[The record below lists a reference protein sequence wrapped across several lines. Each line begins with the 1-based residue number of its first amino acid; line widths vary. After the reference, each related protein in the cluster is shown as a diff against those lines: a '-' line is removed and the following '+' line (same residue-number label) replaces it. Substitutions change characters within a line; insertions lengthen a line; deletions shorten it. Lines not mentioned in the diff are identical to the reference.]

1 MTVFD
6 WLLGAALGASVALTA
21 CGGGRG
27 PGAADPDVGPG
38 ADASVLEASGQPA
51 PNRRESEAEGRQEDS
66 ASDVVVDQ
74 FDEQMRLGDAAL
86 YSGRFEAAREHF
98 LRAMDLRVDS
108 MAPALGAIRAMVAPG
123 QADAREQIRARI
135 EVKIG
140 KLMEREDTIGSA
152 WLLSARL
159 ALALHDPGRAL
170 DAAHLAVAELPEVGV
185 SWRVLGEAALAAEH
199 WGEAV
204 DAFQTAVSLGLE
216 AEAGTWERLAD
227 AFDEL
232 GDLQGAER
240 AARQAVEMTGK
251 DTHAK
256 RRRLNLLAVILKH
269 RGDLEGAA
277 KVASEARMLGPDD
290 PAVLHNLATIA
301 EARNRPEEALEL
313 YERAIAGAPVP
324 MTLWRLGRLQLE
336 LDRPNDALASFMRAA
351 GNLERWTWPSSQR
364 WMPAWE
370 VGKLFA
376 RANRWQDAIGWFEDA
391 LREARSADAIREIQ
405 SWLAYARLQ

>member
-1 MTVFD
+1 MALR
-6 WLLGAALGASVALTA
+6 WAALLTLVTA
-21 CGGGRG
+21 CS
-27 PGAADPDVGPG
+27 ASQDG
-38 ADASVLEASGQPA
+38 ADVAAPKDDVPGQAA
-51 PNRRESEAEGRQEDS
+51 PNRRESEGEGRQEGL
-66 ASDVVVDQ
+66 ASDVAVDQ
-74 FDEQMRLGDAAL
+74 FDEQMRLGDSAL
-86 YSGRFEAAREHF
+86 YSGRFEEAREHF
-98 LRAMDLRVDS
+98 LRAMDLRIDS

-123 QADAREQIRARI
+123 QADAREQIRQRI
-135 EVKIG
+135 ESKIG
-140 KLMEREDTIGSA
+140 KLMEREDTFGSA

-170 DAAHLAVAELPEVGV
+170 DAAQLAVAELPEMGV

-199 WGEAV
+199 WGVAV

-232 GDLQGAER
+232 GDLSGAER
-240 AARQAVEMTGK
+240 AARQAVEMTGR
-251 DTHAK
+251 DPHAK
-256 RRRLNLLAVILKH
+256 RRRLNLLAVIIKH
-269 RGDLEGAA
+269 RGDLDGAA
-277 KVASEARMLGPDD
+277 KVANEARMLGPND
-290 PAVLHNLATIA
+290 PAVLHNLGVIA
-301 EARNRPEEALEL
+301 EARNRPEEAIEH
-313 YERAIAGAPVP
+313 YQRAVAETPVP
-324 MTLWRLGRLQLE
+324 MTLWRLGRTQLE

-351 GNLERWTWPSSQR
+351 GNLERWTWPTSQR

-391 LREARSADAIREIQ
+391 LREARSAEAIREIQ

>member
-1 MTVFD
+1 VTLVRRAVVAL
-6 WLLGAALGASVALTA
+6 LLGAAGALSCAGCGPSQGSVDTA
-21 CGGGRG
+21 A
-27 PGAADPDVGPG
+27 PLPD
-38 ADASVLEASGQPA
+38 SGHA
-51 PNRRESEAEGRQEDS
+51 NTNRRESEGEGRQEDL
-66 ASDVVVDQ
+66 ASEGDVDQ

-108 MAPALGAIRAMVAPG
+108 MAPALGAIRALVTPG

-135 EVKIG
+135 EGKIG
-140 KLMEREDTIGSA
+140 KLMEREDTVGSA

-170 DAAHLAVAELPEVGV
+170 DAAHLAVTELPEVGV
-185 SWRVLGEAALAAEH
+185 SWRVLGEAALSAEH

-232 GDLQGAER
+232 GDLQAAEG

-251 DTHAK
+251 DPHAK
-256 RRRLNLLAVILKH
+256 RRRLNLLAVIMKH

-277 KVASEARMLGPDD
+277 KTASEARMLGPDD
-290 PAVLHNLATIA
+290 PAVLHNLGSIA
-301 EARNRPEEALEL
+301 EARNRPEEAIEH
-313 YERAIAGAPVP
+313 YQKAVAEAPVP
-324 MTLWRLGRLQLE
+324 MTLWRLGRIQLE

-351 GNLERWTWPSSQR
+351 GNLDRWTWPTSQR

-376 RANRWQDAIGWFEDA
+376 RANRWPDAIGWFEDA
-391 LREARSADAIREIQ
+391 LREARTAEAIREVQ